1 MIANRRKCSDL
12 GAADLGVELGATDH
26 SAELGGHVSATSTP
40 FVANSFNLSAKIH
53 GAETCYLD
61 ATVHGAEL
69 RAHFLKSFQKRCI
82 CENLSTKGSEN
93 KKDGWRGGR
102 RGGFLRYTIPP
113 CTTG

>member
-26 SAELGGHVSATSTP
+26 GAELRGHVSATSAP
-40 FVANSFNLSAKIH
+40 FVANSFNLIAKIH

-69 RAHFLKSFQKRCI
+69 RVQFFEIFPK
-82 CENLSTKGSEN
+82 EV
-93 KKDGWRGGR
+93 
-102 RGGFLRYTIPP
+102 
-113 CTTG
+113 